1 MWCLRRPS
9 PVEWGEDVWSS
20 FSCVMSASRVTSLGP
35 CFSSIVIAMTPA
47 SLGCA
52 RLIRENRAPG
62 WLNEGITPAAEC
74 GLMTIVPTS

>member
-1 MWCLRRPS
+1 M
-9 PVEWGEDVWSS
+9 VEFQLCDVGKSGDLS
-20 FSCVMSASRVTSLGP
+20 GP
-35 CFSSIVIAMTPA
+35 LLFILIVIAMTPA
-47 SLGCA
+47 SQGCA